1 VIGSAKTDLA
11 PGRLATR
18 PAQPPS
24 FIAPQLAK
32 LVEHAPAGDER
43 IHEIKIDG
51 RRTGARLAAAGRV
64 TMLTRKALDWTARFW
79 PVGDALANL
88 PVGNAYLGAEGAAVW
103 RAIVEAIDEL
113 QRDEVV
119 N

>member
-1 VIGSAKTDLA
+1 MA

-18 PAQPPS
+18 PAEPSS

-32 LVEHAPAGDER
+32 LVEHAPAGDEW

-51 RRTGARLAAAGRV
+51 YRTGARLGGRV
-64 TMLTRKALDWTARFW
+64 TMLPRKALGWTVRFR
-79 PVGDALANL
+79 PVADALANL
-88 PVGNAYLGAEGAAVW
+88 PVGNAYLDAAGAVVW
-103 RAIVEAIDEL
+103 RALLKAIEEL
-113 QRDEVV
+113 QRERGPDEVV